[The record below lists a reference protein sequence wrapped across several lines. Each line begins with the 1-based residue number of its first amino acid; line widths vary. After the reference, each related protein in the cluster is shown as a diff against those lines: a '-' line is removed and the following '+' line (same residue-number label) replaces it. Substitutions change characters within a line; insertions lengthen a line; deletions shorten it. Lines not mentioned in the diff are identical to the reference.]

1 MDFLPDLS
9 HITSW
14 LIQYGAYFIFVA
26 FALGILILP
35 VPEETMM
42 LIAGHLIRDGRLE
55 LPSIALGAFLG
66 AITGITLSY
75 IIGRSFGY
83 YVIHRFGKYFGITS
97 KRLKKA
103 HAWFEKY
110 GKWGLLI
117 GYFIPG
123 VRHFTGIS
131 AGATKLDLKK
141 FMLFAYCGALIW
153 VFLFISIGYHFGH
166 VAIGFFKDIEL
177 TSDHII
183 LLLVGI
189 ALIFFGIKIYRKK
202 SSKK

>member
-9 HITSW
+9 HITTW

-42 LIAGHLIRDGRLE
+42 LIAGHLIQEGKLE

-66 AITGITLSY
+66 TLTGITLSY
-75 IIGRSFGY
+75 VIGRSFGY
-83 YVIHRFGKYFGITS
+83 FVIHRFGKYIGVTQ
-97 KRLKKA
+97 KRLNKT

-110 GKWGLLI
+110 GKWGLFI

-123 VRHFTGIS
+123 VRHFTGLS

-141 FMLFAYCGALIW
+141 FMLFAYSGALIW
-153 VFLFISIGYHFGH
+153 VFLFLSIGYHFGH
-166 VAIGFFKDIEL
+166 VAVSFFKDIEL

-183 LLLVGI
+183 LLMIGLVLTI
-189 ALIFFGIKIYRKK
+189 LSIKIYLKKK
-202 SSKK
+202 SKK